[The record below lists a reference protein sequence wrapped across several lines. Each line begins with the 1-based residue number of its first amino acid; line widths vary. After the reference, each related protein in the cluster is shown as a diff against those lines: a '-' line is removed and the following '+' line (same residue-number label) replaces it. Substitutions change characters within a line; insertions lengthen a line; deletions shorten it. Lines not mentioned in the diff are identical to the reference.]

1 MKLIKYFTVLQVLIL
16 GLTSCH
22 DDLNTEPISATYLDG
37 FYNSSDEIDAGLNG
51 VYNGMTGA
59 NGAYGQHFIAMSTHG
74 SHVGTMHS
82 NQPNLNG
89 YARYTFDNSDKAL
102 TAIWESNYSIIYNAN
117 QVISRSTTYKNGLPD
132 SVDTSLVDRFI
143 GEAKFLRALAYFNL
157 ARFWGAENPSGG
169 PALGVPLVT
178 EELLDFKNTD
188 YERAALTA
196 VYDQIISDLE
206 DAKELCY
213 YASWIGKSPS
223 LNANDLGR
231 ATKGAARGLL
241 AKVYLTRATYPLNDA
256 SYFEKAYD
264 EAYPLVLGADQGDY
278 VLDASYANLFTVA
291 GETSHEW
298 MFQVNFHADAL
309 LGNVWGGVNNPSG
322 VYAAINQ
329 GFGRYNPTLSFI
341 ESYELGDPR
350 QSHNIAQGKI
360 YENEQIGNKKNGQIV
375 HQPNTMNWY
384 CHKFRFTSKPVGRF
398 QTDMNAPVLRFGDV
412 LLVFAESAAKSN
424 KSADAIYAL
433 NLILDRARNG
443 GSLPVSVAETDFA
456 DGTDEL
462 INFIFEERAREL
474 CFEGHDKFDLIRT
487 SKDFFEATLSSQ
499 QWTNKGVED
508 YSIPEANRKNVDW
521 QGLAKRHH
529 ISFPIPESEM
539 VTNSAMVGNQNPGY
553 SN

>member
-1 MKLIKYFTVLQVLIL
+1 MKLFKYFTVLQVLIF

-37 FYNSSDEIDAGLNG
+37 FYSSSDEIEAGLNG
-51 VYNGMTGA
+51 VYKGMTGA

-102 TAIWESNYSIIYNAN
+102 TNIWESNYSIIYNAN

-132 SVDTSLVDRFI
+132 AVDTSLVDRFI

-157 ARFWGAENPSGG
+157 VRFWGAENPSGG
-169 PALGVPLVT
+169 PALGIPLVT

-188 YERAALTA
+188 YERAPLTA

-231 ATKGAARGLL
+231 PTKGAAQGLL
-241 AKVYLTRATYPLNDA
+241 AKVYLTRASYPLNDD

-278 VLDASYANLFTVA
+278 ILDASYANLFTVA

-298 MFQVNFHADAL
+298 MFQVNYHADAL

-322 VYAAINQ
+322 SGAAINQ

-360 YENEQIGNKKNGQIV
+360 YENEQIGNKKNGVVV
-375 HQPNTMNWY
+375 HQPNTKNWY
-384 CHKFRFTSKPVGRF
+384 TYKFRFTSKPIGRF

-412 LLVFAESAAKSN
+412 VLIFAEAAAKLN
-424 KSADAIYAL
+424 NSADAIYAL
-433 NLILDRARNG
+433 NLILDRAKNG
-443 GSLPVSVAETDFA
+443 GAIPASVAQTDFA

-462 INFIFEERAREL
+462 IDFIFEERAREL

-487 SKDFFEATLSSQ
+487 SKDFFEATLASQ
-499 QWTNKGVED
+499 QWTNKGAED
-508 YSIPEANRKNVDW
+508 YSIPANGRKNVDW
-521 QGLAKRHH
+521 QGLAQRHH
-529 ISFPIPESEM
+529 ITFPIPESEM
-539 VTNSAMVGNQNPGY
+539 VTNSAMAGNQNPGY